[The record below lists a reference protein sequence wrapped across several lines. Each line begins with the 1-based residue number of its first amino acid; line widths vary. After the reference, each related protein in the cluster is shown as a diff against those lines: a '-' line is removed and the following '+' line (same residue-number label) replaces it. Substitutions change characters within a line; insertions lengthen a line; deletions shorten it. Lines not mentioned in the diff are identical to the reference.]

1 MNVEEMKVA
10 LEKKSADEIY
20 NEFFISGEV
29 WIFKNIFGDNWFYQY
44 DRFKRYVAKKLDVH
58 YNNIGIAGSAKLGF
72 SLNPTKNYKAFNDK
86 SDLDII
92 VVSQKLFNEFWEQ
105 YLQDSYNPTTR
116 INKIG
121 KVSFC
126 VFRKYMT
133 LDYFRNNEYYNNWL
147 KKTGGFEKD
156 IQLLFQIE
164 NEIHYRI
171 FESWDSVKMYYISSI
186 NKLKGLEEGDCNDEY
201 NEDS

>member
-1 MNVEEMKVA
+1 MTVEEMKA
-10 LEKKSADEIY
+10 AIESKSADEIY
-20 NEFFISGEV
+20 NEFFISGDV
-29 WIFKNIFGDNWFYQY
+29 WIFKHIFGEQWFYQY
-44 DRFKRYVAKKLDVH
+44 DKFKKYVAKKLDVH

-72 SLNPTKNYKAFNDK
+72 SINPSKKYKLFNDN

-92 VVSQKLFNEFWEQ
+92 VVSQKLFSEFWEQ
-105 YLQDSYNPTTR
+105 YLKDSYNPTTK

-133 LDYFRNNEYYNNWL
+133 LDSFRKNEYYNNWL
-147 KKTGGFEKD
+147 RKTGGFEKD
-156 IQLLFQIE
+156 IQLRFQIG

-171 FESWDSVKMYYISSI
+171 FESWDSVKMYYMSSI
-186 NKLKGLEEGDCNDEY
+186 NALKGSEEGENYEY
-201 NEDS
+201 NENK